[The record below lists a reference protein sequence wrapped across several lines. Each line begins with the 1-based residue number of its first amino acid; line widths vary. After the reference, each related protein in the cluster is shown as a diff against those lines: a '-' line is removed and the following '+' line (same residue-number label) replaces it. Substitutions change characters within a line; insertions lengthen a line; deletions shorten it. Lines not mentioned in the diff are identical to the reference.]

1 MPKIIK
7 NNIVYGSGAKYV
19 EITQLQ
25 YDQLTDAEKHNGKM
39 YFITDTNGDEQDFQP
54 VIYSTTEREIGV
66 FVDGKPL
73 YEKTLVVTSGISTN
87 AENSIPHGISN
98 IGDCRFPISGYIVRS
113 SGDYTPIPATS
124 IGGSTYYNG
133 VETITDTNV
142 VVWLGSYLGQS
153 ISKLIVTIRYT
164 KSTDTVG
171 SGTWTPQGI
180 PARHYSSNEAVIG
193 TWIDGSTMYS
203 KTITI
208 YPITKDGADHYV
220 NHNISNVNLMLGYE
234 AFFSKSSTG
243 RCCDKNT
250 DQTLQYEC
258 NVFEANRTQVG
269 YAIGSGWDFDYC
281 YVTLKYNKT
290 V

>member
-19 EITQLQ
+19 ELTQLQ

-39 YFITDTNGDEQDFQP
+39 YFITDANGDGQDFQP

-66 FVDGKPL
+66 WTDGKPL

-133 VETITDTNV
+133 VETIDTTNV
-142 VVWLGSYLGQS
+142 IVWLGSYSGQS

-164 KSTDTVG
+164 KSTDVAG
-171 SGTWTPQGI
+171 SGTWTPQGV
-180 PARHYSSNEAVIG
+180 PAVHYSEDEHIIG
-193 TWIDGSTMYS
+193 TWVDGSTIYE
-203 KTITI
+203 KTMNPTCSVGDN
-208 YPITKDGADHYV
+208 TL
-220 NHNISNVNLMLGYE
+220 NHNISNFGRLISITGVCKYNNNSEYLYLPYTSISSSYTIYISNVTSTTYKVGVGNG
-234 AFFSKSSTG
+234 FSSIQ
-243 RCCDKNT
+243 D
-250 DQTLQYEC
+250 
-258 NVFEANRTQVG
+258 
-269 YAIGSGWDFDYC
+269 C
-281 YVTLKYNKT
+281 YVTIRYTKT
-290 V
+290 S